1 MSVNVCGSSEMVER
15 GQSVW
20 THQVL
25 VFPSVWV
32 SSGPLW
38 LSFRHSHQQREP
50 SFNQNFCGV
59 TTELITRLICFLA
72 LL

>member
-1 MSVNVCGSSEMVER
+1 MSVDVCGPSEMVER

-20 THQVL
+20 THQAL
-25 VFPSVWV
+25 VFPSVLV

-50 SFNQNFCGV
+50 SFTQNFWG
-59 TTELITRLICFLA
+59 
-72 LL
+72 LLQS